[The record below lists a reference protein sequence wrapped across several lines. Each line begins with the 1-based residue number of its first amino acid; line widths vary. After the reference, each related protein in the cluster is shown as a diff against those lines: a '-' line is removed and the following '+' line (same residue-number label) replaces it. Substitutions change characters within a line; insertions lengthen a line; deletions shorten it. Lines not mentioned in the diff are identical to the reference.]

1 MQVLE
6 EIKVGSL
13 FSEVSRAVA
22 MEINIELKCVS
33 GMKGNTKETRFSI
46 RLQKNSTNDKHMTI
60 LVIESFQNDV
70 HLKNDTMTTG
80 STADP

>member
-46 RLQKNSTNDKHMTI
+46 RLQ
-60 LVIESFQNDV
+60 
-70 HLKNDTMTTG
+70 
-80 STADP
+80 